1 MYAVFSGMMPAVG
14 ANVLGQVASVFVG
27 GIILRMFAWKVEI
40 VLKKIQF
47 FIIMFIVTGE
57 IKCVKGGKSIIVL
70 FIKPLEVYLA
80 CSGCFF
86 LHIDYTKVT

>member
-1 MYAVFSGMMPAVG
+1 
-14 ANVLGQVASVFVG
+14 
-27 GIILRMFAWKVEI
+27 
-40 VLKKIQF
+40 
-47 FIIMFIVTGE
+47 MFIVTGE